1 MGKNAILAAVSMV
14 VVLAGCAG
22 FDTTVDNRGSIFES
36 GVFGDVR
43 AKQPKSVSSEP
54 QGLIPVD
61 TGTGA
66 SQIFQGGSA
75 AYSNDVTGAT
85 DGVEAG
91 VDAGNYPAVDDTGS
105 FRLNFENAEI
115 KDVVHAVLGEALQ
128 LNYTITPDVAGTI
141 TISSARPVGRRQ
153 LLGIL
158 ETSLAAQ
165 GYSLTRSGDVYKV
178 GAITTGAGV
187 VDRGALTQPGFG
199 VSVIPLRFVS
209 VKTMGRLLGGFVI
222 DAEGIRI
229 DSTSN
234 TMVISGP
241 GAKRQ
246 EVVDTI
252 LSFDEDWMQDQ
263 TVGIFELRRANPT
276 AVVPELERIFD
287 SAGSGSG
294 VITFKPIT
302 RLKAVLAI
310 SRNPTLVRRAETW
323 SRRLDTEGA
332 SGEQMVIYR
341 AKHRDA
347 RELAKIASGLFAG
360 GSLNF
365 ASGQQASGQS
375 QGNDGFQIGAD
386 SQSGEEPIEDL
397 AGATETDIEG
407 NAEDTTQTGAEY
419 DNTAPPDV
427 LDLTTTSGGG
437 RSAVKIAA
445 DPANNTVIIYG
456 EPAIQ
461 RKVIAALQ
469 QLDIAPNQVAV
480 SVTIAEVRLS
490 EELRYGIE
498 YYLRS
503 GDDGSISFK
512 ELGQLPLRKSF
523 PGFNFL
529 IGSDKNPDVIIKAL
543 DDITDVEILSSPSL
557 MVLENQRATLQVGDQ
572 IPIRV
577 REQTTG
583 NNGDQLIN
591 EIEYRDTGIILNFT
605 PRVGDNGTV
614 TMTVEQEISAVSE
627 ERSSSDDP
635 TINRRRV
642 ASNIAV
648 NDGQTVVLAG
658 LISSRKSN
666 GNSGLPIL
674 SRIPGV
680 RDATGT
686 NNKTANRN
694 ELIVLIRPQIV
705 RNGEDAQSVAEDL
718 RTRMWAIGNRER
730 QSP

>member
-1 MGKNAILAAVSMV
+1 
-14 VVLAGCAG
+14 
-22 FDTTVDNRGSIFES
+22 
-36 GVFGDVR
+36 
-43 AKQPKSVSSEP
+43 
-54 QGLIPVD
+54 
-61 TGTGA
+61 
-66 SQIFQGGSA
+66 
-75 AYSNDVTGAT
+75 
-85 DGVEAG
+85 
-91 VDAGNYPAVDDTGS
+91 
-105 FRLNFENAEI
+105 
-115 KDVVHAVLGEALQ
+115 
-128 LNYTITPDVAGTI
+128 
-141 TISSARPVGRRQ
+141 
-153 LLGIL
+153 
-158 ETSLAAQ
+158 
-165 GYSLTRSGDVYKV
+165 
-178 GAITTGAGV
+178 
-187 VDRGALTQPGFG
+187 
-199 VSVIPLRFVS
+199 
-209 VKTMGRLLGGFVI
+209 
-222 DAEGIRI
+222 
-229 DSTSN
+229 
-234 TMVISGP
+234 
-241 GAKRQ
+241 
-246 EVVDTI
+246 VVDTI

-263 TVGIFELRRANPT
+263 TVGIFELKRGNPT

-287 SAGSGSG
+287 AAGAGSG
-294 VITFKPIT
+294 VISFKPIT

-310 SRNPTLVRRAETW
+310 SRNATMVRRAETW
-323 SRRLDTEGA
+323 TRRLDQESL
-332 SGEQMVIYR
+332 SGSDHMVVYR

-347 RELAKIASGLFAG
+347 RELAKIANGLFAG

-365 ASGQQASGQS
+365 STPSQDQQPSGGAG
-375 QGNDGFQIGAD
+375 DGFQMGGD
-386 SQSGEEPIEDL
+386 SQDGQFGEQPIEDL
-397 AGATETDIEG
+397 AGATETDTEG
-407 NAEDTTQTGAEY
+407 NAEDTSQTGAEY
-419 DNTAPPDV
+419 QNTTPPDV
-427 LDLTTTSGGG
+427 LDLTTSGGG
-437 RSAVKIAA
+437 GQAAVKITA

-456 EPAIQ
+456 AATIQ
-461 RKVIAALQ
+461 RKVLAVLN

-490 EELRYGIE
+490 EELKYGIE

-512 ELGQLPLRKSF
+512 DTIGNLPLRKTF

-577 REQTTG
+577 REQTA
-583 NNGDQLIN
+583 GDDGRQLIN

-627 ERSSSDDP
+627 ERGTSDDP

-658 LISSRKSN
+658 LISSQKKN
-666 GNSGLPIL
+666 GNAGVPIL
-674 SRIPGV
+674 SRIPGI

-686 NNKTANRN
+686 TDKTATRN